1 MSKNLIFK
9 ILFVYLYIDKAEKI
23 TKVKRIKNFTIMK
36 ANEIL
41 AIGNEIFSTSERKSI
56 YRKEIFAECKTDKE
70 KKNLR
75 MKLRKKLDSF
85 IAEFIATSKNEEKRK
100 ALRKAWQ
107 EYAKQVYINSTCIV
121 DANANTEKKDT
132 IKNFLLAMNETEKKN
147 K

>member
-1 MSKNLIFK
+1 
-9 ILFVYLYIDKAEKI
+9 
-23 TKVKRIKNFTIMK
+23 MK

-75 MKLRKKLDSF
+75 MKLRKKLDAF
-85 IAEFIATSKNEEKRK
+85 IAEFIATAKNEEKRK

-107 EYAKQVYINSTCIV
+107 EYAKQVYINAACIV

>member
-1 MSKNLIFK
+1 
-9 ILFVYLYIDKAEKI
+9 
-23 TKVKRIKNFTIMK
+23 MK

-41 AIGNEIFSTSERKSI
+41 AIGNEIFSINERKSI
-56 YRKEIFAECKTDKE
+56 YRKEIFAECETDKE

-107 EYAKQVYINSTCIV
+107 EYAKQVYINTACIV

-147 K
+147 

>member
-1 MSKNLIFK
+1 
-9 ILFVYLYIDKAEKI
+9 
-23 TKVKRIKNFTIMK
+23 MK

-56 YRKEIFAECKTDKE
+56 YRKEIFSECKTDRE

-75 MKLRKKLDSF
+75 MKLRKKLDAF
-85 IAEFIATSKNEEKRK
+85 IAEFIASNKNAEKRK

-107 EYAKQVYINSTCIV
+107 EYAKQVYINVECIV

-132 IKNFLLAMNETEKKN
+132 IKNFLSAMNEK
-147 K
+147 

>member
-1 MSKNLIFK
+1 
-9 ILFVYLYIDKAEKI
+9 
-23 TKVKRIKNFTIMK
+23 MK
-36 ANEIL
+36 ASEVL

-56 YRKEIFAECKTDKE
+56 YRKEIFVECKTDKE

-75 MKLRKKLDSF
+75 MKLRKKLDAF

-100 ALRKAWQ
+100 ALKKAWQ
-107 EYAKQVYINSTCIV
+107 EYAKQVYINTACIV

>member
-1 MSKNLIFK
+1 M
-9 ILFVYLYIDKAEKI
+9 YIQKLNKLN
-23 TKVKRIKNFTIMK
+23 NFTIMK

-56 YRKEIFAECKTDKE
+56 YRKEIFVECKTDKE

-75 MKLRKKLDSF
+75 MKLRKKLDAF

-107 EYAKQVYINSTCIV
+107 EYAKQVYINSTYIV